1 MTMHG
6 DKPIFSQSQ
15 EGATLEAYDPTFR
28 EKTEAVI
35 RDLLTQY
42 GGLSSGG
49 ARNIAQGFTGTT
61 DPSQGIMESLGVL
74 DFTPAGLLFGGQEA
88 KRDFDKAQSGLDY
101 IAPTVGLV
109 FTGAEAFP
117 LTKVM
122 TKPARTFLS
131 NLSRK
136 SPEIEE
142 PLITSA
148 GDKPKD
154 PSRRKFIQGA
164 ASVPI
169 AAGALSNIP
178 VGKIIDDIAPVAK
191 KIGKVL
197 PKDAFN
203 IPIFN
208 QAMNKELADKI
219 LSGKMG
225 ARLKKIGESDIDEAI
240 MEIDTDQELKVMRDS
255 YDWFR
260 SGKKGDPP
268 NDFAKLMDEEYSNAG
283 SDEIANL
290 IGDSNQAG
298 GDVWQETQLFK
309 NPDKKEI
316 AKAVRDKTYNWDLLE
331 ANKPDGFD
339 QLNPKQQDLIFSMG
353 INEAPKSWIA
363 ENTASLLESGVT
375 SYGKKVK

>member
-1 MTMHG
+1 MHG

-61 DPSQGIMESLGVL
+61 DPSQGILDSLGVL

-101 IAPTVGLV
+101 IAPTVGLA
-109 FTGAEAFP
+109 FTGLEAFP

-122 TKPARTFLS
+122 TKPVGDFLS